1 MAEDKIA
8 VEIEVKGSEESI
20 KSIKDLKSSIKQL
33 QEDSENLDLGS
44 EEYKQAIEN
53 IDKLNQQLKKAT
65 QTEEQYAKSLEETAK
80 AEKEAIKET
89 QDLRKQFEVLEDEL
103 FLLAGQGK
111 QNTKEFKDLTVQ
123 AAALNKRIDE
133 VNSTLG
139 GGDADRAALGY
150 AKLNDGLRNLDF
162 KSVKEGMFAIKTAL
176 ASTGILLLVQGVTYL
191 YEHFEELSK
200 GSGILGEALRF
211 IGDIISTVTDGI
223 NWLTDAIGITN
234 TALDDM
240 GKATVDNANKAKE
253 ALASQ
258 TAEYDRQIAVAKA
271 SGKSAVDLEIAKQQA
286 IIDTNKALV
295 EQTIAYVRQ
304 GGVLDEEQKKL
315 LTGQLEAIKN
325 AVTQQQVIT
334 LNAEKEKT
342 DINKKAND
350 ERLAK
355 EKSHTAELKKEQE
368 SRYNDYIKS
377 QNDELEALKKRL
389 ADEQAAKSLDRENE
403 LSLEQSLRDA
413 ENNRKLNEAQLKV
426 AQDQNDIEAKIAL
439 LEQQRQIELQDLTLT
454 QEQRALIN
462 QEYANK
468 EDALREEKI
477 RKDREADLQSV
488 NNSLNSAQS
497 LTNSLQSLSDS
508 YFYFKTKNLQKGSAE
523 ELKQAK
529 KQFDINKGLS
539 IASATISG
547 IQGVINALS
556 AQSIIPE
563 PFGAILKGVTAVAI
577 GASAAANIA
586 KIASSKFDAGGGG
599 GGSASAVASV
609 AVPAPPT
616 INIPSAN
623 TNSSTSFDET
633 GKKVG
638 GDTKTTTPT
647 IKVESSV
654 SVQEINDKQDRVKAL
669 ETQSTF

>member
-20 KSIKDLKSSIKQL
+20 QSMKDFKAAIKAAKD
-33 QEDSENLDLGS
+33 E
-44 EEYKQAIEN
+44 
-53 IDKLNQQLKKAT
+53 QLKAAAAFGEGSDEFVKASKKVSALKDKIDDLNDST
-65 QTEEQYAKSLEETAK
+65 KSLKGSGIERASEGFN
-80 AEKEAIKET
+80 
-89 QDLRKQFEVLEDEL
+89 Q
-103 FLLAGQGK
+103 
-111 QNTKEFKDLTVQ
+111 
-123 AAALNKRIDE
+123 
-133 VNSTLG
+133 LG
-139 GGDADRAALGY
+139 E
-150 AKLNDGLRNLDF
+150 GLRNLDF
-162 KSVKEGMFAIKTAL
+162 DKAKVGLVAMKSAL
-176 ASTGILLLVQGVTYL
+176 AAVGIGLIVQAVMYLV
-191 YEHFEELSK
+191 ENFDSLSK
-200 GSGILGEALRF
+200 GSGVLAKVLRGVGEV
-211 IGDIISTVTDGI
+211 ITTITDYI
-223 NWLTDAIGITN
+223 YKFTDAIGLTN
-234 TALDDM
+234 SELDKM
-240 GKATVDNANKAKE
+240 GESVVENANKAKE

-286 IIDTNKALV
+286 IIETNKALV
-295 EQTIAYVRQ
+295 EQTIAYVRN

-355 EKSHTAELKKEQE
+355 EKAHTAELKKEQE

-389 ADEQAAKSLDRENE
+389 ADEQAIKSLDRENE
-403 LSLEQSLRDA
+403 LSLEQALRDA

-426 AQDQNDIEAKIAL
+426 AQDQADIEAQIAL
-439 LEQQRQIELQDLTLT
+439 MEQKRQIELQDLTLT

-462 QEYANK
+462 QDYANR

-497 LTNSLQSLSDS
+497 LTSSLQSLSDS

-529 KQFDINKGLS
+529 KQFDINKGIA

-547 IQGVINALS
+547 IQGVVNALS
-556 AQSIIPE
+556 AQSVIPE
-563 PFGAILKGVTAVAI
+563 PFGAILKGVTAVAV
-577 GASAAANIA
+577 GAAAVANIS
-586 KIASSKFDAGGGG
+586 KIASQKFDAGGGG

-616 INIPSAN
+616 INTPSAN

-638 GDTKTTTPT
+638 EDTKTTTPT
-647 IKVESSV
+647 IKVESTV
-654 SVQEINDKQDRVKAL
+654 SVTEINDKQDRVKAL

>member
-20 KSIKDLKSSIKQL
+20 QSMKDFKAAIKAAKD
-33 QEDSENLDLGS
+33 E
-44 EEYKQAIEN
+44 
-53 IDKLNQQLKKAT
+53 QLKAAAAFGEGSDEFVKASKKVSQLKDKIEDLNDST
-65 QTEEQYAKSLEETAK
+65 KSLKGSGIERASEGFN
-80 AEKEAIKET
+80 
-89 QDLRKQFEVLEDEL
+89 Q
-103 FLLAGQGK
+103 
-111 QNTKEFKDLTVQ
+111 
-123 AAALNKRIDE
+123 
-133 VNSTLG
+133 LG
-139 GGDADRAALGY
+139 E
-150 AKLNDGLRNLDF
+150 GLRNLDF
-162 KSVKEGMFAIKTAL
+162 DKVKVGLVAMKSAL
-176 ASTGILLLVQGVTYL
+176 AAVGIGLIVQAVVYLV
-191 YEHFEELSK
+191 ENFEELSK
-200 GSGILGEALRF
+200 GSGVLAKVLRGV
-211 IGDIISTVTDGI
+211 GDVITTITDYI
-223 NWLTDAIGITN
+223 YKFTDAIGLTN
-234 TALDDM
+234 SELDKM
-240 GKATVDNANKAKE
+240 GESVVENANKAKE

-295 EQTIAYVRQ
+295 EQTIAYVKQ
-304 GGVLDEEQKKL
+304 GGILDEEQKKL

-355 EKSHTAELKKEQE
+355 EKAHTAELKKEQE
-368 SRYNDYIKS
+368 ARYNDYIKS

-403 LSLEQSLRDA
+403 LSLEQALRDA

-426 AQDQNDIEAKIAL
+426 AQDQLDIEAQIAL
-439 LEQQRQIELQDLTLT
+439 MEQKRQIELQDLTLT

-462 QEYANK
+462 QDYANR

-488 NNSLNSAQS
+488 NNSLNAAQS
-497 LTNSLQSLSDS
+497 LTSSLQSLSDS

-529 KQFDINKGLS
+529 KQFDINKGIA

-547 IQGVINALS
+547 IQGVVNALS
-556 AQSIIPE
+556 AQSVIPE
-563 PFGAILKGVTAVAI
+563 PFGAILKGVTAVAV
-577 GASAAANIA
+577 GAAAVANIS
-586 KIASSKFDAGGGG
+586 KIASQKFDAGGGG
-599 GGSASAVASV
+599 GGASAVAAVS
-609 AVPAPPT
+609 VPAPPT
-616 INIPSAN
+616 INTPSAN
-623 TNSSTSFDET
+623 TNQSTSFDET
-633 GKKVG
+633 GKKIG
-638 GDTKTTTPT
+638 GDTKTATPT

>member
-20 KSIKDLKSSIKQL
+20 QSMKDFKAAIKAAKD
-33 QEDSENLDLGS
+33 E
-44 EEYKQAIEN
+44 
-53 IDKLNQQLKKAT
+53 QLKAAAAFGEGSDEFIKASKKVSALKDKMDDLNDST
-65 QTEEQYAKSLEETAK
+65 KSLKGSGIERASEGFN
-80 AEKEAIKET
+80 
-89 QDLRKQFEVLEDEL
+89 Q
-103 FLLAGQGK
+103 
-111 QNTKEFKDLTVQ
+111 
-123 AAALNKRIDE
+123 
-133 VNSTLG
+133 LG
-139 GGDADRAALGY
+139 E
-150 AKLNDGLRNLDF
+150 GLRNLDF
-162 KSVKEGMFAIKTAL
+162 DKVKVGLVAMKSAL
-176 ASTGILLLVQGVTYL
+176 AAVGIGLIVQAVMYLV
-191 YEHFEELSK
+191 ENFDSLSK
-200 GSGILGEALRF
+200 GSGVLAKVLRGV
-211 IGDIISTVTDGI
+211 GDVITTITDYI
-223 NWLTDAIGITN
+223 YKFTDAIGLTN
-234 TALDDM
+234 SELDKM
-240 GKATVDNANKAKE
+240 GESVVENANKAKE

-304 GGVLDEEQKKL
+304 GGVLDDEQKKL

-368 SRYNDYIKS
+368 ARYNDYIKS
-377 QNDELEALKKRL
+377 QNDELEALKKRI
-389 ADEQAAKSLDRENE
+389 ADEQDEKSLARETE
-403 LSLEQSLRDA
+403 LNTEQALRDA
-413 ENNRKLNEAQLKV
+413 ENNRKLNEAKLKV
-426 AQDQNDIEAKIAL
+426 AQDQTDIDAKIAL
-439 LEQQRQIELQDLTLT
+439 LEQERQIALQDLTLT

-462 QEYANK
+462 QDYANK

-547 IQGVINALS
+547 IQGVVNALS

-586 KIASSKFDAGGGG
+586 KIASQKFDAGGGGG

-638 GDTKTTTPT
+638 GEDKATTPT

-654 SVQEINDKQDRVKAL
+654 SVTEINDKQDRVKAL

>member
-8 VEIEVKGSEESI
+8 IEIEVKGSEESI
-20 KSIKDLKSSIKQL
+20 QSMKDFKAAIKAAKDEQIKAAAAFGEGSDEFVKASKKVSALKDKMDDLN
-33 QEDSENLDLGS
+33 DS
-44 EEYKQAIEN
+44 
-53 IDKLNQQLKKAT
+53 T
-65 QTEEQYAKSLEETAK
+65 KSLKGSGIERASEGFN
-80 AEKEAIKET
+80 
-89 QDLRKQFEVLEDEL
+89 Q
-103 FLLAGQGK
+103 
-111 QNTKEFKDLTVQ
+111 
-123 AAALNKRIDE
+123 
-133 VNSTLG
+133 LG
-139 GGDADRAALGY
+139 E
-150 AKLNDGLRNLDF
+150 GLRNLDF
-162 KSVKEGMFAIKTAL
+162 DKVKVGLVAMKSAL
-176 ASTGILLLVQGVTYL
+176 AAVGIGLIVQAVMYLV
-191 YEHFEELSK
+191 ENFNELSQ
-200 GSGILGEALRF
+200 GSGVLAKVLRGV
-211 IGDIISTVTDGI
+211 GDVITTITDYI
-223 NWLTDAIGITN
+223 YKFTDAIGLTN
-234 TALDDM
+234 SELDKM
-240 GKATVDNANKAKE
+240 GESVVDNANKAKE

-271 SGKSAVDLEIAKQQA
+271 SGKSAIDLEIAKQQA

-304 GGVLDEEQKKL
+304 GGILNDEQKKL
-315 LTGQLEAIKN
+315 LTEQLNAIAN
-325 AVTQQQVIT
+325 AATQQQVIEIGHT
-334 LNAEKEKT
+334 QKLKEENTKRLEDKKKFLDDEFRLRNEAFARELDAKIKSDEMIAAYEAEQ
-342 DINKKAND
+342 KAIKD
-350 ERLAK
+350 AQKAADDAQFLLDAQAQTEQVKVIAV
-355 EKSHTAELKKEQE
+355 SEQE
-368 SRYNDYIKS
+368 FK
-377 QNDELEALKKRL
+377 DELRKQE
-389 ADEQAAKSLDRENE
+389 LDAFKTNY
-403 LSLEQSLRDA
+403 
-413 ENNRKLNEAQLKV
+413 NAQL
-426 AQDQNDIEAKIAL
+426 N
-439 LEQQRQIELQDLTLT
+439 T
-454 QEQRALIN
+454 
-462 QEYANK
+462 
-468 EDALREEKI
+468 
-477 RKDREADLQSV
+477 
-488 NNSLNSAQS
+488 AQS

-556 AQSIIPE
+556 AQSVIPE

-623 TNSSTSFDET
+623 TNQSTSFDET

-638 GDTKTTTPT
+638 GEDKTTTPT